1 MKQPPMKTHRTYILR
16 VLLKASLLLLAVTLL
31 FGVVKP
37 IPWLGKISAYNLVFP
52 GRDRLPF
59 GEVPDKAYNLSLYQ
73 LDAMFAAHQVA
84 AEKAEDEYRILTI
97 GDSSIWGYLL
107 PPDQTVSAQLNR
119 LELTAPDG
127 RRVQVYNLGYPTIS
141 LTKDLL
147 MLSRVKAYQPDLVIW
162 FVTLEAFPKIKQLES
177 PIVQNNAATIRE
189 LIAAYELNLDPKD
202 PRLVELSFW
211 QTTLIGQRRTLA
223 DLLRLQLY
231 GVMWSATGIDQY
243 YPKTYEPPQH
253 DLQADLAFQSL
264 QPPALKAD
272 DLSLDVLEA
281 GIQMIAPV
289 PVLIVNEP
297 IYLSDGENSNI
308 RYNFFYPRWA
318 YDDYRQILSDMCSKY
333 SWECLDTWN
342 LIPPEDFT
350 NSAIHY
356 NADGAE
362 LLASELAPAVQA
374 ILDR

>member
-1 MKQPPMKTHRTYILR
+1 MKASTAETQRSYILR
-16 VLLKASLLLLAVTLL
+16 VLLKASLLFLAVTLL

-37 IPWLGKISAYNLVFP
+37 IPWLEKISVYNLVFP
-52 GRDRLPF
+52 GRERLPF

-73 LDAMFAAHQVA
+73 LDAMFEAHQVA

-97 GDSSIWGYLL
+97 GDSSIWGFLL
-107 PPDQTVSAQLNR
+107 PPEQTVSAQLNR
-119 LELTAPDG
+119 LGLTVPDG

-147 MLSRVKAYQPDLVIW
+147 MLSRAEAYQPDLVIW
-162 FVTLEAFPKIKQLES
+162 FVTLEAFPKTKQFES

-189 LIAAYELNLDPKD
+189 LIAAYELDLDAED

-211 QTTLIGQRRTLA
+211 QNTLIGQRRALA

-231 GVMWSATGIDQY
+231 GMMWSATGIDQY

-264 QPPALKAD
+264 QPPVLKAD
-272 DLSLDVLEA
+272 DLSLDMLEA

-289 PVLIVNEP
+289 PVMIVNEP

-318 YDDYRQILSDMCSKY
+318 YDDYRQILTAMCNDHG
-333 SWECLDTWN
+333 WQCLDTWN

-362 LLASELAPAVQA
+362 LLASEIAPAVQS